1 MTPFAIKNHQLDKE
15 ITEYGNFDW
24 EAFWDLSVEEKLTYY
39 IKISQILL
47 MRRRSRHIYLQNFP
61 RLPNDECG
69 ERRKKRLRKKIFQL
83 AELIDILE
91 GVINQIEL
99 QIILL

>member
-1 MTPFAIKNHQLDKE
+1 MMPFVIKNHQLDKE

-24 EAFWDLSVEEKLTYY
+24 EAFWDLKKKKKLDYY

-61 RLPNDECG
+61 RLPKDECG